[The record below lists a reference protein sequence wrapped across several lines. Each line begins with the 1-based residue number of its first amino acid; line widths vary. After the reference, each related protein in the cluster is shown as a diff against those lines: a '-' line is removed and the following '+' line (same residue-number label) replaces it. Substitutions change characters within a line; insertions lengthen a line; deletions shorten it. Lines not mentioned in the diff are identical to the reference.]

1 MPILRLI
8 RDAACALFLSA
19 CLQAQA
25 TEDLP
30 PPVHGVTFEEW
41 AAANAR
47 LANQQPQAEVLAV
60 LGVGAGQW
68 EQVNS
73 EFLAALQQSGGGS
86 PLMRR
91 YAEIFA
97 QPAVGRFAGQDDQP
111 RVENK
116 LASWEDYARVQAHLT
131 VASEYGE
138 DPQKILAE
146 HNLTVYEFSQETGR
160 WIQARAR
167 ATADREKALRMNQV
181 MAQFEEEYRQRYAR

>member
-1 MPILRLI
+1 MHRLLLI
-8 RDAACALFLSA
+8 ISALFLLSSA
-19 CLQAQA
+19 SLQ
-25 TEDLP
+25 TLGEDALP
-30 PPVHGVTFEEW
+30 PPVNGVSFEEW

-60 LGVGAGQW
+60 LGVDASQW
-68 EQVNS
+68 ERVNT
-73 EFLAALQQSGGGS
+73 EFLEALKQSGAGS

-97 QPAVGRFAGQDDQP
+97 QPAVGRFAGQDSQP
-111 RVENK
+111 QVGNK
-116 LASWEDYARVQAHLT
+116 LATYEDYARVQAHLT

-138 DPQKILAE
+138 DPQKVLAE
-146 HNLTVYEFSQETGR
+146 HDLTVYEFSQETGR

-167 ATADREKALRMNQV
+167 AASDRSEALRMNQI